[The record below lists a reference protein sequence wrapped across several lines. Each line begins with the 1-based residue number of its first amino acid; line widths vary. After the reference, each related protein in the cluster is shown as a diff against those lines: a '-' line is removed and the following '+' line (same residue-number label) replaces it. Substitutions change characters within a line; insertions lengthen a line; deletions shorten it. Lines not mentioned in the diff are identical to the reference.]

1 MQLSLVAVDKIPM
14 VEPGDD
20 LIDLI
25 LAGLESMEE
34 DLRDGDVLV
43 FAQKI
48 VSKAE
53 NRYVNLAD
61 VEPSEAAMR
70 LGEEVDK
77 DPRKV
82 QVILDESNEVVRKR
96 PGVLIVE
103 HRLGFVAA
111 NAGIDQSNI
120 YQAGVEGDDL
130 CLLLPVD
137 PDASAQRLRQTIED
151 RCGIDVAVIIND
163 SIGRAWRMGTVG
175 LAIGVAGMT
184 SLEDYVGG
192 HDIYGRE
199 LIVTQVAA
207 ADELAAGAS
216 LVMGQTT
223 EKAPVVRVRGYAPKA
238 PESADLQGVK
248 PLLRPKAMDMFR

>member
-43 FAQKI
+43 LAQKI

-61 VEPSEAAMR
+61 VVPSEAAMR

-151 RCGIDVAVIIND
+151 RCDHGD
-163 SIGRAWRMGTVG
+163 
-175 LAIGVAGMT
+175 
-184 SLEDYVGG
+184 
-192 HDIYGRE
+192 
-199 LIVTQVAA
+199 
-207 ADELAAGAS
+207 
-216 LVMGQTT
+216 
-223 EKAPVVRVRGYAPKA
+223 
-238 PESADLQGVK
+238 
-248 PLLRPKAMDMFR
+248 

>member
-1 MQLSLVAVDKIPM
+1 MELSLVPIDNIPM

-20 LIDLI
+20 LLTLI
-25 LAGLESMEE
+25 LAGLDSMGAA
-34 DLRDGDVLV
+34 LADGDVLV
-43 FAQKI
+43 LAQKI

-53 NRYVNLAD
+53 NRYVNLND
-61 VEPSEAAMR
+61 IVPSEAAIK
-70 LGEEVDK
+70 LGLEVDK

-120 YQAGVEGDDL
+120 HQAGIDGDDL
-130 CLLLPVD
+130 CLLLPLD
-137 PDASAQRLRQTIED
+137 PDASAAVLRQAILD
-151 RCGIDVAVIIND
+151 RLGLQVAVIIND

-184 SLEDYVGG
+184 ALEDYIGG
-192 HDIYGRE
+192 EDIYGRE
-199 LIVTQVAA
+199 LLVTQVAA

-223 EKAPVVRVRGYAPKA
+223 EKAPVVLVRGYQAKVPA
-238 PESADLQGVK
+238 GPEGVQ